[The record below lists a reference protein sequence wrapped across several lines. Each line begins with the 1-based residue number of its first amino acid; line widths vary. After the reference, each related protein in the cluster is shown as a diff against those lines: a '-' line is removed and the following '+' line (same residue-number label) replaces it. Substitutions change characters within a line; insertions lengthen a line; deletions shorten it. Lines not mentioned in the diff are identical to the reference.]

1 MTNKAK
7 RNLSLAMMIFGVAT
21 LIGLAL
27 SRKYL
32 GAGHDTWQYIAA
44 PLWICFF
51 GVMYRNY
58 SLAAKEDKKYGP
70 VKRKSDDAGA

>member
-32 GAGHDTWQYIAA
+32 GTEHDTWQYIAA

-51 GVMYRNY
+51 GVMYRNF
-58 SLAAKEDKKYGP
+58 SLAAKEDKKYGQ
-70 VKRKSDDAGA
+70 VKRKSDDAGV

>member
-1 MTNKAK
+1 
-7 RNLSLAMMIFGVAT
+7 MMIFGVAT
-21 LIGLAL
+21 LISLVL

-32 GAGHDTWQYIAA
+32 GAEHDTWQYIAA

-51 GVMYRNY
+51 GIMYRNY

>member
-21 LIGLAL
+21 LIGLAF

-32 GAGHDTWQYIAA
+32 GAEHDTWQYIAV
-44 PLWICFF
+44 PLWICLF

-58 SLAAKEDKKYGP
+58 SLAAKEDNNTA
-70 VKRKSDDAGA
+70 R